1 MTAACGRRRVPPP
14 PQRRDPSPAVQ
25 HSVRLQ
31 QSPGHARSLRLYAWP
46 CGRAVSVAWCG
57 SQARLCARFGRLWA
71 LICEL
76 LGSFVRMQILL
87 PQSGLRRP
95 VPRRGGS
102 PQQRLPGRPPRSGG
116 PLADA
121 EHTGSAPP
129 PVQGSPTRLCVFAR
143 AAAKGLHANTQR
155 GGSLANAEQTGLLRI
170 AVAGVSRAQ
179 RTRASHR
186 GSRTQAPRMFR
197 PAFSD
202 RRALLFTNFI
212 AMNEAEKAAGLN
224 LCNAF
229 TRRESAVLTRTRP
242 LGL

>member
-1 MTAACGRRRVPPP
+1 MPVTAACGRRRVPPP

-121 EHTGSAPP
+121 EHTGSATP

-155 GGSLANAEQTGLLRI
+155 GGSLANAEQVSSALQSQVFLARSTRVRRTEDQERKHPECSGLPSQTG
-170 AVAGVSRAQ
+170 GPS
-179 RTRASHR
+179 
-186 GSRTQAPRMFR
+186 F
-197 PAFSD
+197 FST
-202 RRALLFTNFI
+202 L
-212 AMNEAEKAAGLN
+212 
-224 LCNAF
+224 
-229 TRRESAVLTRTRP
+229 SPLTRLKRRRVSTFVTHLQGGSP
-242 LGL
+242 PF

>member
-1 MTAACGRRRVPPP
+1 MPVTAACGRRRVPPP

-116 PLADA
+116 TFADA

-129 PVQGSPTRLCVFAR
+129 PLQDSRTRLCVFAR
-143 AAAKGLHANTQR
+143 AAAKPSTRTSSAEALSRMQSRLAPHCSRRCFSRAAHACVAQRIKNASTQNVP
-155 GGSLANAEQTGLLRI
+155 ACLLRQ
-170 AVAGVSRAQ
+170 AG
-179 RTRASHR
+179 
-186 GSRTQAPRMFR
+186 P
-197 PAFSD
+197 PFSQLY
-202 RRALLFTNFI
+202 RH
-212 AMNEAEKAAGLN
+212 
-224 LCNAF
+224 
-229 TRRESAVLTRTRP
+229 
-242 LGL
+242 